1 MEKPDFIEQ
10 LITYCIVIAIASF
23 AGVVKAIRK
32 YQKVGGSMSLKTL
45 LIKACGDI
53 IIAIFAGLMMFFW
66 LQGNEVHTVL
76 TAKYAFFISIAAYM
90 GGQAIDIFVA
100 IWQAIH
106 DKTRSVDK

>member
-10 LITYCIVIAIASF
+10 LITYCFVIAIATF

-53 IIAIFAGLMMFFW
+53 VIAIFSGLMMFLW
-66 LQGNEVHTVL
+66 LQRGVASLSL
-76 TAKYAFFISIAAYM
+76 TPEFAFYISIAAYM

-106 DKTRSVDK
+106 DKTRGVDK